1 MIHLLLAVFSSCMI
15 SILMRLSTDKVSSRL
30 SMLCVNY
37 VICTLLGAL
46 YAGKATDLTGMGI
59 TLGLGVV
66 NGILLLVSF
75 IALQLCTRKNG
86 IVLSS
91 VFMRLGLLVPI
102 AMSVLVFREVPTWLQ
117 AAGFAIA
124 LAAIVV
130 INLQKGDARG
140 RFGMELILLLLLGG
154 TTDAMAKLFEFF
166 GPEALSG
173 QFLWISFGVSFV
185 LCAGLVL
192 LKKEKPDKRAL
203 LFGTLIGI
211 PNFFCSKFLLAS
223 LTRLPAVVVY
233 PTFSV
238 CTMLIVTLSGV
249 VFFKEKLQ
257 KHQWFALAG
266 VLVALV
272 LLNI

>member
-1 MIHLLLAVFSSCMI
+1 MVYLLLAVLSSCMI
-15 SILMRLSTDKVSSRL
+15 AILMRLSTEKVSSRL
-30 SMLCVNY
+30 SMLCMNY

-46 YAGKATDLTGMGI
+46 YAGKPGDLTGLGI

-75 IALQLCTRKNG
+75 IALQLCTRKSG

-102 AMSVLVFREVPTWLQ
+102 AMSILVFREVPTWLQ
-117 AAGFAIA
+117 AAGFCIAI
-124 LAAIVV
+124 AAIVV
-130 INLQKGDARG
+130 INLKKGDRRG
-140 RFGMELILLLLLGG
+140 RFGMELIVLLLLGG
-154 TTDAMAKLFEFF
+154 TTDAMAKLFAFF
-166 GPEALSG
+166 GPGALSA
-173 QFLWISFGVSFV
+173 QFLLVSFAVSFV

-192 LKKEKPDKRAL
+192 IKKEKPDKKAL
-203 LFGTLIGI
+203 LFGTLIGF

-223 LTRLPAVVVY
+223 LNQLPAVVVY

-249 VFFKEKLQ
+249 VFFKETLQ
-257 KHQWFALAG
+257 KHQWLALLG
-266 VLVALV
+266 VLAALV

>member
-1 MIHLLLAVFSSCMI
+1 MDSLLSFFKEFDIANLMPEADVYLRQLRLDLA
-15 SILMRLSTDKVSSRL
+15 L
-30 SMLCVNY
+30 
-37 VICTLLGAL
+37 
-46 YAGKATDLTGMGI
+46 
-59 TLGLGVV
+59 
-66 NGILLLVSF
+66 ILL
-75 IALQLCTRKNG
+75 IG
-86 IVLSS
+86 
-91 VFMRLGLLVPI
+91 P
-102 AMSVLVFREVPTWLQ
+102 
-117 AAGFAIA
+117 
-124 LAAIVV
+124 
-130 INLQKGDARG
+130 
-140 RFGMELILLLLLGG
+140 ILLLLLGG